1 MKHLKPYL
9 SYFSSIYSICG
20 GVGLLLQKFFS
31 IYTAMGA
38 LMFAATA
45 LTAFRF
51 VKHEHRAP
59 TKAEQHYLAKYCTI
73 HALFWLVA
81 FGVLFLV
88 FNAFHHG
95 TVVSALFWLKVA
107 LWDGWWVSAIFLIVC
122 TLTNWGI
129 SLFNFGFLARKHAE
143 KRG

>member
-45 LTAFRF
+45 LTAFHF

-73 HALFWLVA
+73 HALLWIVA

-88 FNAFHHG
+88 FHAFHQG
-95 TVVSALFWLKVA
+95 MVSALVWLKVVLWEAWWASA
-107 LWDGWWVSAIFLIVC
+107 LLLGVYA
-122 TLTNWGI
+122 LTHWGV
-129 SLFNFGFLARKHAE
+129 SLFSFGFLARKHAE
-143 KRG
+143 KQK